1 MLKVVI
7 PRQEVFNEEDS
18 TFSYLEE
25 TTLQLEHSLVSISRW
40 ESIWHKPFLIID
52 PPKTREE
59 WKSYIMCMTM
69 TQNVRP
75 EVYNFLTTQNYED
88 IKSYVDDSMTATW
101 FHDDKNPGRGRRN
114 NETITS
120 EYLYYMMID
129 LGVPMECQ
137 KWHLNR
143 LMTLLRICAVKSQ
156 NGQKPSKADRMQQ
169 YSALKAARRAKKP

>member
-1 MLKVVI
+1 MLKIVI
-7 PRQEVFNEEDS
+7 PKQEIFDEETS

-40 ESIWHKPFLIID
+40 ESIWHKPFLVND
-52 PPKTREE
+52 PPKTQEQWR
-59 WKSYIMCMTM
+59 SYVMCMTM
-69 TQNVRP
+69 TQNVNP
-75 EVYNFLTTQNYED
+75 EIYNCLTQSNYKDIQN
-88 IKSYVDDSMTATW
+88 YVDDSMTATW
-101 FHDDKNPGRGRRN
+101 FADDKNPHRGRN
-114 NETITS
+114 NGEIITS

-143 LMTLLRICAVKSQ
+143 LMTLLRICAVKSKD
-156 NGQKPSKADRMQQ
+156 GQKMSKQERMQQ